1 MKEALDRLRAAE
13 EANQQEM
20 LALQQALQ
28 AERTLSEKQLQQQI
42 KQAEEDAAKAYAALE
57 TEWQQKLATAT
68 DAMNQEHQ
76 QLLAQYQQNWAIV
89 EQEAVAQIVEG
100 VIQTYGRHKT
110 N

>member
-28 AERTLSEKQLQQQI
+28 AERTQSERQLQQQI
-42 KQAEEDAAKAYAALE
+42 KQAEEDAAEAYAALE

-76 QLLAQYQQNWAIV
+76 QLLAQYQKNWAIV

-100 VIQTYGRHKT
+100 VIQNYGSHEI